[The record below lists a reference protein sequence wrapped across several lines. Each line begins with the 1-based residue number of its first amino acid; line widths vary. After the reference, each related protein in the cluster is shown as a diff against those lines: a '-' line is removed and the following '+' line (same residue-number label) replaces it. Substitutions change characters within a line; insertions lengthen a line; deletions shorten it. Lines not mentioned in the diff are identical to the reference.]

1 MARLTLDGLTKRFDS
16 VLAVD
21 GVSLTIEE
29 GEFVSLLGPSGCG
42 KTTTL
47 WMVAGLLSPDGG
59 AIRIGGDDVTRQPAY
74 RRNIGMVFQNY
85 ALFPHMTVAQNVAFG
100 LRMRRT
106 AAADIG
112 ARVQRALT
120 LVRLPHAAQRYPRQ
134 LSGGEQQ
141 RIALAR
147 ALVVEPAILLLDEP
161 LSNLDARLRDEMRI
175 ELREIQRRV
184 GITTVF
190 VTHDQAEALAMSDRV
205 AVMSRG
211 RIMQVGPPA
220 TIYDRPANEFVSGFI
235 GQTNRI
241 EGDVAEAAG
250 GVLTLAVAGGGRLIG
265 LQAGGEMVRGPAAAL
280 IRPEKIAFG
289 PGAGDTRNTLA
300 GRIED
305 SVFLGTVIYYVVGT
319 AAGRVIVLT
328 QNTGAAR
335 HEAGMDVTLSW
346 EAAHTLLVPR
356 GGGA

>member
-1 MARLTLDGLTKRFDS
+1 MARLQLDGLTKRFDS

-21 GVSLTIEE
+21 GVSLAIDE

-47 WMVAGLLSPDGG
+47 WMVAGLLQPDGG
-59 AIRIGGDDVTRQPAY
+59 VIRIGGEDVTRQPAY

-85 ALFPHMTVAQNVAFG
+85 ALFPHLTVAQNVAFG
-100 LRMRRT
+100 LRMRRLP
-106 AAADIG
+106 AAEIG
-112 ARVQRALT
+112 DRLQRALG
-120 LVRLPHAAQRYPRQ
+120 LVRLPHAAGRYPRQ

-220 TIYDRPANEFVSGFI
+220 VIYDRPANEFVSGFI

-241 EGDVAEAAG
+241 EGDVVEAAG
-250 GVLTLAVAGGGRLIG
+250 AAVTLALAGGHRLNG
-265 LQAGGEMVRGPAAAL
+265 LPAGGETVRGAAAAL
-280 IRPEKIAFG
+280 VRPEKISFSV
-289 PGAGDTRNTLA
+289 PAGDGRNALP

-305 SVFLGTVIYYVVGT
+305 SVFLGTVIYYVVST
-319 AAGRVIVLT
+319 AAGRVVVLS
-328 QNTGAAR
+328 QNTGTPR
-335 HEAGMDVTLSW
+335 REPGTEVTLSW
-346 EAAHTLLVPR
+346 EIAHTLLVPR
-356 GGGA
+356 SPTP